1 MCDGT
6 VSTRHCIKCVTLD
19 ISISWRVCGEGLSKV
34 YEDGEIGYIDFK
46 EACGVEYV
54 KVSV

>member
-1 MCDGT
+1 MG
-6 VSTRHCIKCVTLD
+6 KA
-19 ISISWRVCGEGLSKV
+19 RVRYIG
-34 YEDGEIGYIDFK
+34 DGEIGYIDFK